1 MKNNRVV
8 VKFQDDAPLPEVKVK
23 SKKIAGRNDM
33 FNFGRNELGAAK
45 NEFNALLDHD
55 NKNLFFSEKPNDGLP

>member
-1 MKNNRVV
+1 M
-8 VKFQDDAPLPEVKVK
+8 PLPEVKVK
-23 SKKIAGRNDM
+23 SKKIAGLNEM

>member
-23 SKKIAGRNDM
+23 SKRIAGLNEM